1 MVITHL
7 AVALLFALPVVVLAP
22 ELAVPA
28 LVGALAGGIFP
39 DIDLFVGVHRRTF
52 HFPVLAP
59 ALAVP
64 AVVVALVAPSPLAV
78 GGAVFL
84 LGGGSHSASDVLGAG
99 LELRPWERTNPDAV
113 YDHVSGR
120 WWKARYVI
128 PYDGSPRDLTVS
140 LAAGAPLL
148 FVYDGPVQLLVAVLL
163 VGGGLYTLLRR
174 RLVPFFERLG

>member
-28 LVGALAGGIFP
+28 VLGAVAGGIFP

-84 LGGGSHSASDVLGAG
+84 LGVGSH
-99 LELRPWERTNPDAV
+99 
-113 YDHVSGR
+113 
-120 WWKARYVI
+120 
-128 PYDGSPRDLTVS
+128 
-140 LAAGAPLL
+140 
-148 FVYDGPVQLLVAVLL
+148 Q
-163 VGGGLYTLLRR
+163 
-174 RLVPFFERLG
+174 